1 MIRREH
7 RYNEI
12 YIYVLQMVVGMLADS
27 VFLFLCSFIVRLT
40 TSFLSPFNIGSPSS
54 IDTFPLPPL
63 FRTLIIHGSNTQPS
77 LYFYFTILCSSITR
91 FFALWLYRYLGF
103 FGTLFLPI
111 DIAEAYF
118 SQYINMTN
126 VTEISYTVLPTPS
139 YFFPTITPEA
149 FPNATTAAVA
159 SLSPSSSV
167 SVTSLPSYT
176 QDNYGNSTSSFTTTS
191 TITSTP
197 SSSVTYTYSSSPSS
211 LPTIIINST
220 RTATNTFTS
229 SVTPTSTGT
238 RTPVSATSTRSV
250 TPSVSKAPSASNTRT
265 RTPIPSRSPT
275 ASVTPR
281 LRPSAS
287 NSPAPEGGG
296 DCESGCGGR
305 ILEDENSNP
314 ILSLWNYVSYSS
326 RTLFDWWPF
335 GDGGSGTNGGTT
347 NTSVSTGNSSSETYI
362 PPSYNN
368 ISNNTGTN
376 ATVTDWEIIINTVQL
391 RNGPLEQLWVSVYW
405 VTFLLTYVII
415 PVTQEY
421 IAAGEFTKKGR
432 LCASVKINIIF
443 YALCGVIAFGALAY
457 VVIGLDQGLWDL
469 LPVLISLANTF
480 GLSIIILLLGYGT
493 AEVPRAIWKNSNPE
507 GLLRRFYFKAPELDG
522 QVFDVR
528 NLLKDTL
535 THISE
540 FEQKF
545 NAMKADKSFNDDVKN
560 AALVKEL
567 DRCLHIVNR
576 KVVIANELIAKNGA
590 KANTNKNRKTII
602 PEEEE
607 EEENSGSGFFG
618 SISKAFSSNSK
629 YKGITVSKLAKLH
642 KKLMLHI
649 SKLRKTQFRFDSL
662 VIQCIQLEYIVAKTV
677 PPVPEKKKTAEG
689 ETYYVTTRGAGL
701 DAPNGTLHTDKQK
714 VIQNNFQGKDMKPTH
729 GIPQS
734 DNEHDVLS
742 EPAARALM
750 SMMCFPRLCG
760 GVLNRFVWNFRMYAV
775 PYVYKIF
782 ALIAEIMSIL
792 LLWSEATIFLNLTG
806 TASENLSV
814 FGWVLKWADELGSHS
829 YVAIQLAAFIPL
841 AYMCLASTY
850 AVFRLKLFDMMDLS
864 GNQNTDPYSLLVC
877 ASLFNRLQFSLA
889 FNFLNVLMHSRDK
902 ADYPNTAFL
911 NSVGARMDL
920 SIVDWYLP
928 IVMVVIYLACK
939 LNFFDR
945 CMRKIGIEESGDPV
959 RGNRDH
965 DNIIRDGVLVVKKG
979 RRTLGLGGGDADDEE
994 AREKQDAIARDRLK
1008 AVMARAQARR
1018 EGRNPD
1024 EVAKLDNELAN
1035 GIGSIEEG
1043 EIELIKSGNYASGG
1057 SVMSS
1062 NAGMMSLDSFSGAGS
1077 VNPNG
1082 TPAKGG
1088 LAALAHRAGMG
1099 KIGAAFNQFGAA
1111 MNQFGDNMLGLDS
1124 NGTGAVVDHGDDDTE
1139 GSNSNNHNTNS
1150 NQRSAYSDF
1159 SRHDIATA
1167 DLMRARELSNVVIQA
1182 PPTLAELLKGKRKI

>member
-1 MIRREH
+1 MAIPMWA
-7 RYNEI
+7 
-12 YIYVLQMVVGMLADS
+12 VLAAIE
-27 VFLFLCSFIVRLT
+27 FITFGIFTAYLVH
-40 TSFLSPFNIGSPSS
+40 FYAAKGSPLYS
-54 IDTFPLPPL
+54 
-63 FRTLIIHGSNTQPS
+63 LIIVFIS
-77 LYFYFTILCSSITR
+77 
-91 FFALWLYRYLGF
+91 WYLGF

-111 DIAEAYF
+111 DIAEAYY
-118 SQYINMTN
+118 STYTN
-126 VTEISYTVLPTPS
+126 ITNITEITYTVLPTPS
-139 YFFPTITPEA
+139 TTPSYFYPTITPEA
-149 FPNATTAAVA
+149 FPNATTGAEATITA
-159 SLSPSSSV
+159 SISSTGTPSA
-167 SVTSLPSYT
+167 TYFNP
-176 QDNYGNSTSSFTTTS
+176 NSTGFITVSS
-191 TITSTP
+191 TITP
-197 SSSVTYTYSSSPSS
+197 SSTVTYTYSSSSS
-211 LPTIIINST
+211 SIPTAVSNTTSSST
-220 RTATNTFTS
+220 STYTFTAS
-229 SVTPTSTGT
+229 PTS
-238 RTPVSATSTRSV
+238 TSTRSAV
-250 TPSVSKAPSASNTRT
+250 SITSTPTPTPSITKPVSPSNTRT
-265 RTPIPSRSPT
+265 PTPTRSHTSTPSQ
-275 ASVTPR
+275 TPKQ
-281 LRPSAS
+281 RPSPS

-296 DCESGCGGR
+296 DCESGCGR
-305 ILEDENSNP
+305 VLEGEDNNNSLHTVWKY
-314 ILSLWNYVSYSS
+314 ITTAS
-326 RTLFDWWPF
+326 RSLFDWWPF
-335 GDGGSGTNGGTT
+335 GDNT
-347 NTSVSTGNSSSETYI
+347 NTNTNSTLDSSNTTGNTI
-362 PPSYNN
+362 VPPFIYNN
-368 ISNNTGTN
+368 SNGTMN
-376 ATVTDWEIIINTVQL
+376 GTVTDWEIVSNIVQL
-391 RNGPLEQLWVSVYW
+391 RNGPLEKLWMWVYW
-405 VTFLLTYVII
+405 VTFILTYVVI

-421 IAAGEFTKKGR
+421 VAAGEFTKKGR
-432 LCASVKINIIF
+432 LCASIKINIIF

-507 GLLRRFYFKAPELDG
+507 ALLRRFYFKAPELDG
-522 QVFDVR
+522 QLFDVR

-535 THISE
+535 TQISE

-545 NAMKADKSFNDDVKN
+545 NTMKADKSFNDDIKN
-560 AALVKEL
+560 ANLVKEL

-576 KVVIANELIAKNGA
+576 KVAIANDLLTKNGA
-590 KANTNKNRKTII
+590 KSSVNKNRKTVI

-607 EEENSGSGFFG
+607 EEESSGSGFFG

-662 VIQCIQLEYIVAKTV
+662 VTQCIELEYIVAKTV

-689 ETYYVTTRGAGL
+689 ETYYVTTRSEGL
-701 DAPNGTLHTDKQK
+701 DAPNGVLHNGPGNTKGK
-714 VIQNNFQGKDMKPTH
+714 ANVFQGKDMKPTH

-742 EPAARALM
+742 EPAAKALM

-760 GVLNRFVWNFRMYAV
+760 GILNRFVWNFRMYAV
-775 PYVYKIF
+775 PYVYKIL
-782 ALIAEIMSIL
+782 AIIAEMMSLL

-806 TASENLSV
+806 AASENLSV
-814 FGWVLKWADELGSHS
+814 FGWVLKWADELGDHS
-829 YVAIQLAAFIPL
+829 YVAIQLASFFPL
-841 AYMCLASTY
+841 AYMCLASTF

-877 ASLFNRLQFSLA
+877 SSLFNRLQFSLA
-889 FNFLNVLMHSRDK
+889 FNYLNVLMHSNNK

-928 IVMVVIYLACK
+928 LLMVVIYLACK

-1024 EVAKLDNELAN
+1024 EVAQLDKDLAN
-1035 GIGSIEEG
+1035 GIAMEEG
-1043 EIELIKSGNYASGG
+1043 EIELTKTGQYASGG
-1057 SVMSS
+1057 SMMSS
-1062 NAGMMSLDSFSGAGS
+1062 NAGMMSLDSFSGVGS
-1077 VNPNG
+1077 VNPSN

-1088 LAALAHRAGMG
+1088 LAALAQRAGMG

-1111 MNQFGDNMLGLDS
+1111 MNQFGDNMLGLES
-1124 NGTGAVVDHGDDDTE
+1124 NGTGAVVDHGDDDAELGNNNTTNNNN
-1139 GSNSNNHNTNS
+1139 NSNNNRTTN
-1150 NQRSAYSDF
+1150 RSMYSDF
-1159 SRHDIATA
+1159 SRHDNATA
-1167 DLMRARELSNVVIQA
+1167 DLMRARELSNVVIQN
-1182 PPTLAELLKGKRKI
+1182 PPTLAELLKGKRKL